1 MFFFSRLQLI
11 YGARF
16 SAQWPEEQS
25 LQHARREWAGHI
37 DRLTWPEL
45 ELALERAKNRLVEGD
60 TDFYWPDV
68 GRILGL
74 GKSSRCAAH
83 RVFQPAL
90 PEGDSLKQAR
100 RVKGRKA
107 MAGIWSVLGG
117 RHAQ

>member
-1 MFFFSRLQLI
+1 M
-11 YGARF
+11 
-16 SAQWPEEQS
+16 
-25 LQHARREWAGHI
+25 
-37 DRLTWPEL
+37 
-45 ELALERAKNRLVEGD
+45 ERTKNRLVEGD

-83 RVFQPAL
+83 SVLQPAL
-90 PEGDSLKQAR
+90 PEGDSLKQDR

-107 MAGIWSVLGG
+107 MAVIWSVLGG